1 MLLPEGARRRR
12 WGGRPEEDDMRWK
25 RLLWIVPVAAVGL
38 LTLTGFAA
46 HRCGH
51 DPERMRARVTAR
63 VEDALDDLAATPEQ
77 RTRVLALAD
86 RLLAD
91 GTAARDGH
99 HEAVAALAAQW
110 DRPAPDAAAVH
121 ALVDARVDALRKL
134 AHEAADAG
142 LELHGVLTPEQRAQV
157 SRKLARLGGDR

>member
-1 MLLPEGARRRR
+1 MRR
-12 WGGRPEEDDMRWK
+12 K
-25 RLLWIVPVAAVGL
+25 RLLWIVPVALVGF

-63 VEDALDDLAATPEQ
+63 VEDALDDLDATPEQ
-77 RTRVLALAD
+77 RARVIALKDRMLQDGAAAREGHHAAVKALA
-86 RLLAD
+86 
-91 GTAARDGH
+91 G
-99 HEAVAALAAQW
+99 QW
-110 DRPAPDAAAVH
+110 DQATPDAAAVH

-142 LELHGVLTPEQRAQV
+142 LELHATLTPEQRAKV
-157 SRKLARLGGDR
+157 SRKVARFTGER

>member
-1 MLLPEGARRRR
+1 
-12 WGGRPEEDDMRWK
+12 MRWK
-25 RLLWIVPVAAVGL
+25 RLLWIAPVVLAGF

-51 DPERMRARVTAR
+51 DPERMRSRVTAR
-63 VEDALDDLAATPEQ
+63 VEDALDDLEATPEQ

-86 RLLAD
+86 RMLQD
-91 GTAARDGH
+91 GAAAREGH
-99 HEAVAALAAQW
+99 HEAVKALAGQW
-110 DRPAPDAAAVH
+110 DQAAPDAAAVH

-142 LELHGVLTPEQRAQV
+142 LQLHATLTPEQRAKV
-157 SRKLARLGGDR
+157 ARKVARFTGDR